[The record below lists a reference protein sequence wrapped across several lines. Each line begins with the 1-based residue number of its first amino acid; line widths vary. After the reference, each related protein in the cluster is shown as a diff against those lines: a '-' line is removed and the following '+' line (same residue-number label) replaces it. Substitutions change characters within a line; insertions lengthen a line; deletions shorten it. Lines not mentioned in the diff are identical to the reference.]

1 MNSSRSYMQQ
11 QPFQAPGKPQVTT
24 NNYGF
29 GNAFLKN
36 VSKKQKISTALRGDP
51 KVQRRYM

>member
-11 QPFQAPGKPQVTT
+11 QPFQASGKPQVTT